1 MQELDKILLL
11 TDRRFFQFKQHHSN
25 PAAAARH
32 LRREPAAARSEP
44 IFSGL
49 GGSGPVPGG
58 RANRADAAERGVHVG
73 AAEGSRVHVS
83 AGDGAAG
90 SQESSSDP
98 NPVDKT
104 AVALFMVLKAKG
116 TG

>member
-11 TDRRFFQFKQHHSN
+11 TDRRFFQFQQHHSN

-32 LRREPAAARSEP
+32 LRREPPAARSEP